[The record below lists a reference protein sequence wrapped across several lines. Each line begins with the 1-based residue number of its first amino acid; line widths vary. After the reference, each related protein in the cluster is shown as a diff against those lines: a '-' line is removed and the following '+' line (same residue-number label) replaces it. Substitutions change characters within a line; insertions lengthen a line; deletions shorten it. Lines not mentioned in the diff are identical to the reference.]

1 MKLLNRLRDLR
12 NETNRDETNTEYKN
26 VEVLL
31 NNQHQ
36 DLLGVGTTTSDDI
49 LRLNIADT
57 HHANLYRL
65 QD

>member
-12 NETNRDETNTEYKN
+12 NETNTECKN
-26 VEVLL
+26 AEVLV
-31 NNQHQ
+31 NNQYQ

-57 HHANLYRL
+57 HHTNLYHL